1 MERTPDYS
9 QYSRKERGLTLDEI
23 IRSDLDMLNMTQISR
38 VMGIHPTRLNYY
50 AKTGQ
55 LMFPVQRSGNRY
67 KVARLVFLK
76 AMGVE
81 MKIPA
86 DGANTSGDQR
96 RCLYEPDPLYHTNGQ
111 KEKDK

>member
-1 MERTPDYS
+1 VNHTPDYV
-9 QYSRKERGLTLDEI
+9 QYSHKERGLTLDEI
-23 IRSDLDMLNMTQISR
+23 IHSDLDMLNMSQISR
-38 VMGIHPTRLNYY
+38 VMRIHPTRLNYY

-81 MKIPA
+81 
-86 DGANTSGDQR
+86 T
-96 RCLYEPDPLYHTNGQ
+96 
-111 KEKDK
+111 KELR